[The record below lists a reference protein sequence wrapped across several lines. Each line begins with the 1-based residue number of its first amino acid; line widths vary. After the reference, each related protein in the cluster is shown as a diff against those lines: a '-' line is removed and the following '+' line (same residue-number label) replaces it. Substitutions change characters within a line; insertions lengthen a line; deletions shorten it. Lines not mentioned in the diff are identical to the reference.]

1 MEEKENQNQM
11 LLTSIYQNCMTALQ
25 SIDNIMPAVK
35 SDALAKELSDEELEY
50 NVLAQECEMLA
61 KSEDI
66 DIKDNNMFEKIKL
79 WSSIKMSTL
88 TDKSTEHVTE
98 MMLLGSFMGI
108 IQCIKDLNDYSS
120 ADEEIINLCNKIKD
134 TQEKNIEKLKN
145 FL

>member
-1 MEEKENQNQM
+1 MEENQNQL
-11 LLTSIYQNCMTALQ
+11 LLTSLYQNCTTALQ

-35 SDALAKELSDEELEY
+35 SDALAKELSDEEMEY

-66 DIKDNNMFEKIKL
+66 NIKDNNMFEKIKL
-79 WSSIKMSTL
+79 WGSIKMSTIA
-88 TDKSTEHVTE
+88 DKTTTHIAE

-108 IQCIKDLNDYSS
+108 IQCIKDLNDHPN
-120 ADEEIINLCNKIKD
+120 ADEEIINLCKKIQD
-134 TQEKNIEKLKN
+134 AQQKNIEKLKN